1 MNVNLESSLNSMTK
15 EAFLSTTRIVALVS
29 DICSMYLKSNGQ
41 EGQYSFNCCTF
52 CSTKLLVGI
61 SILTLTF
68 LSLAAC
74 IADGIAPILSC
85 LMNALVVG
93 NIQNISSLADLTI
106 SRYRSCALA

>member
-1 MNVNLESSLNSMTK
+1 MNVDLESSLNSITK

-41 EGQYSFNCCTF
+41 EGQYSFNRCTF
-52 CSTKLLVGI
+52 CSTKLFVGI

-74 IADGIAPILSC
+74 IADGIAPILSYESISSRKYPKYFF
-85 LMNALVVG
+85 LSRSY
-93 NIQNISSLADLTI
+93 NIQI
-106 SRYRSCALA
+106 